1 LTTAQSR
8 SSDRD
13 QTDATDSSGGS
24 GSSPKTIDRSGL
36 LQKALAY
43 APAVSAVL
51 VTVWVFRGVIF
62 KGRLIGSNWDA
73 RWTVAVHEHWYQVW
87 RGNESIRDF
96 NYFYPVSKTL
106 GTSDAFLVQGQI
118 YSMARFLGLGYV
130 DSWLVTQIAFFLLG
144 AIGVALLSKRLLENP
159 FSQVAFVVLTCAS
172 YPILVQL
179 IHVQLIGFLSV
190 SWIALGIHN
199 VVSRRNINRGVAII
213 LVVPPVL
220 ALSSWYAL
228 LLPALV
234 LAFLLLALLLVNSWS
249 RVTRAA
255 RTIVSDIVTSIWS
268 PFGAVLM
275 VVFAVGWAAVLWVYL
290 PSRNL
295 LPASAWDEV
304 VIFSPRWSDII
315 NASDRG
321 GGIWSG
327 FYNRIFDPTKFHFE
341 QAQGFTPVLLI
352 SLVFFGLY
360 QLRTALING
369 PSPAGRPGR
378 AGRQGLVAV
387 FITVIAVL
395 AFFLVDERGIG
406 LYRLVWLNV
415 PGFEAIRTPFRVQT
429 ILYALAA
436 YLIIRSIELWWLRA
450 RRRVSSSWP
459 RRAVLL
465 GAVGLVAVI
474 GLEMQRPVEAE
485 WARSDLL
492 PPALLAQV
500 EQAQRSCDAV
510 MLLDEEPNDP
520 PWINPI
526 DAVIFSMISGIPTP
540 QGFSRGDP
548 IGNPGMVGDGSS
560 LAAWLRQ
567 QGFDGRLCRVSS
579 QGVQLVQAS

>member
-1 LTTAQSR
+1 MTAAQSR

-13 QTDATDSSGGS
+13 QLDATDSSGS
-24 GSSPKTIDRSGL
+24 GSSPKTNLRPRL
-36 LQKALAY
+36 LQKSLAY

-118 YSMARFLGLGYV
+118 YSMARLLGLGYI

-144 AIGVALLSKRLLENP
+144 AIGVALLSKRLLNNP
-159 FSQVAFVVLTCAS
+159 MSQVAFVVLTCAS
-172 YPILVQL
+172 YPVLVQL
-179 IHVQLIGFLSV
+179 KHVQLIGFLSV
-190 SWIALGIHN
+190 SWIALGIHD
-199 VVSRRNINRGVAII
+199 VVSRRNVRRGVAII
-213 LVVPPVL
+213 LVGPPVL

-228 LLPALV
+228 LLPGLV
-234 LAFLLLALLLVNSWS
+234 LAFLLLALLLVHRWS
-249 RVTRAA
+249 SVSKAA
-255 RTIVSDIVTSIWS
+255 RTIISDIATSIWS
-268 PFGAVLM
+268 PLGAILV
-275 VVFAVGWAAVLWVYL
+275 VVFVVGWAAVLWVYL

-321 GGIWSG
+321 GGIWSR
-327 FYNRIFDPTKFHFE
+327 FYNQIFDPTKFHFE
-341 QAQGFTPVLLI
+341 QAQGFTPILLVA
-352 SLVFFGLY
+352 LLAFGLY
-360 QLRTALING
+360 QLRTALLNNQPPPTELG
-369 PSPAGRPGR
+369 RAGRPGLI
-378 AGRQGLVAV
+378 ATWITIIATVTF
-387 FITVIAVL
+387 FI
-395 AFFLVDERGIG
+395 VDERGLG
-406 LYRLVWLNV
+406 LYRLFWPNV
-415 PGFEAIRTPFRVQT
+415 PGFEAIRTPYRVQT
-429 ILYALAA
+429 ILYALAF
-436 YLIIRSIELWWLRA
+436 YLIIRSLELLWFRA
-450 RRRVSSSWP
+450 RQRASGWP
-459 RRAVLL
+459 RRVLLL

-474 GLEMQRPVEAE
+474 GLEMQRPIEAE

-500 EQAQRSCDAV
+500 DQAQRSCDAV
-510 MLLDEEPNDP
+510 MLIDEEPNDP

-560 LAAWLRQ
+560 LAAWLGE

-579 QGVQLVQAS
+579 GAVELVPTT